1 MKSKIEKFNL
11 GTGGGKPRPYIDY
24 HIHTRMCGHAEG
36 EMKEYVKEAIR
47 KGLGEIGFNDHF
59 PILHLK
65 DEKRARSLSMSPE
78 EFPLYVER
86 VKKLQKEFEK
96 DIRVR
101 LGCEIDYLPG
111 NMERIMHTINKYDFD
126 YLYGSV
132 HFLDDWMIDHP
143 DHKSRFENQDLYKV
157 YKDYFSLVREAAE
170 SKLFDCISHIDV
182 IKKFGYKPDKDL
194 SSIYGETAE
203 TLKRAD
209 VCIEVNTSGLYKP
222 VGEIYPEEKFLKIC
236 YKHNV
241 PVTLGSDAHRP
252 EHVGRDFDKAVSL
265 IKRAGYSEIVRF
277 SKRQKSYVNV

>member
-1 MKSKIEKFNL
+1 MF
-11 GTGGGKPRPYIDY
+11 IDY
-24 HIHTRMCGHAEG
+24 HIHTKMCGHAEG
-36 EMKEYVKEAIR
+36 EMEEYVREAIK
-47 KGLGEIGFNDHF
+47 KGLGEIGFNEHF

-65 DEKRARSLSMSPE
+65 DKKFARRLAMSID
-78 EFPLYVER
+78 EFPIYVEQVQR
-86 VKKLQKEFEK
+86 LQKEFKERISIK
-96 DIRVR
+96 

-111 NMERIMHTINKYDFD
+111 KMERIMHTINKYDFD

-157 YKDYFSLVREAAE
+157 YKDYFSLVEEAAE

-182 IKKFGYKPDKDL
+182 IKKFGYKPDEDL
-194 SSIYGETAE
+194 TCIYEQTAT

-222 VGEIYPEEKFLKIC
+222 VREIYPEEKFLKIC
-236 YKHNV
+236 CKHNV
-241 PVTLGSDAHRP
+241 PVTLGSDAHKP

-265 IKRAGYSEIVRF
+265 IKKAGYRGIVRF
-277 SKRQKSYVNV
+277 SKRQKGYIPLPPSKGELKWQ